1 MNLSASQSLGSG
13 ALSLSGGTIANTS
26 GGPLALTNNVV
37 NLNGSLVVGGSGL
50 LNLTAGNVAL
60 SNSATVYLNG
70 ATPLIIGGAMT
81 DNGTGLT
88 INGPAFVALTG
99 SSSGYT
105 GPTSVNG
112 GTLSVGNG
120 GSGAYIGN
128 SSGVNLAGN
137 ATIIFNHSDATSFA
151 GAINGT
157 GSLVQ
162 TGSGTLTLTGM
173 QRLQRRDD
181 LSLLASCRPAPLG
194 NCRPRR
200 R

>member
-1 MNLSASQSLGSG
+1 M
-13 ALSLSGGTIANTS
+13 
-26 GGPLALTNNVV
+26 
-37 NLNGSLVVGGSGL
+37 
-50 LNLTAGNVAL
+50 
-60 SNSATVYLNG
+60 
-70 ATPLIIGGAMT
+70 
-81 DNGTGLT
+81 
-88 INGPAFVALTG
+88 
-99 SSSGYT
+99 
-105 GPTSVNG
+105 
-112 GTLSVGNG
+112 GNG

-173 QRLQRRDD
+173 SGYSGATLISGRV
-181 LSLLASCRPAPLG
+181 CKPAPLG